1 MSNIEQIKKLREESG
16 VSMMECKKALEKA
29 KGDIEKAKKYLRE
42 RGEDV
47 AGKRAGRSAGE
58 GVIASYIHSNSKVGV
73 LLDIRCESDFVA
85 RSDDFKSLA
94 HEICLQIAAANPR
107 YVKGEDVKKE
117 EIEEEKEITL
127 KQCKDS
133 GKPENVIEQIV
144 EGRVKK
150 YKKEVVLLM
159 QPWVKDDKKTIE
171 DLVNEKIAKIGEKVI
186 INRFTRFEI

>member
-1 MSNIEQIKKLREESG
+1 
-16 VSMMECKKALEKA
+16 MMECKKALEKS

-107 YVKGEDVKKE
+107 YVKGEDVKEE
-117 EIEEEKEITL
+117 EIKEEKEITL

-144 EGRVKK
+144 EGRIKK
-150 YKKEVVLLM
+150 YKKEVALLM

-171 DLVNEKIAKIGEKVI
+171 DLINEKIAKIGEKVI